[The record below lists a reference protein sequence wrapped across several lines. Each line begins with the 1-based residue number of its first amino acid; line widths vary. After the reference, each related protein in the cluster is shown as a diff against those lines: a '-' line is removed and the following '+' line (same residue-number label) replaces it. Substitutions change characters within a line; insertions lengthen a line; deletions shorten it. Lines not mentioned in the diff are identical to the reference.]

1 MMKRTAKVA
10 RKTSETDIALSINID
25 GEGEYD
31 IETGVGVFNHMLE
44 LFSRH
49 SLIDLNVKC
58 EGDIEVDCH
67 HTVEDVGIALGQ
79 AIAKALG
86 EKKSIT
92 RYGTFFVPMDETL
105 VMVSLDISARPYLYY
120 DLDLPAFQIGNYDV
134 EMTEEFFRA
143 VSQSAGLTL
152 HIKLMHGK
160 NTHHIIEAAFKAF
173 GRALNIACG
182 IDARYKG
189 VPSTK
194 GVL

>member
-1 MMKRTAKVA
+1 MERKAEVT
-10 RKTSETDIALSINID
+10 RKTNETDIALDINID
-25 GEGEYD
+25 GEGKYSV
-31 IETGVGVFNHMLE
+31 ETGVGFFNHMLE

-58 EGDIEVDCH
+58 VGDVDVDCH

-86 EKKSIT
+86 SKESIT

-105 VMVSLDISARPYLYY
+105 VMVSLDISARPYLYF
-120 DLDLPAFQIGNYDV
+120 DLGLPAFQIGNYDV

-143 VSQSAGLTL
+143 VAQNAGITL

-173 GRALNIACG
+173 ARALNIACA
-182 IDARYKG
+182 IDSRYKG

-194 GVL
+194 GML

>member
-1 MMKRTAKVA
+1 MARIAEIK
-10 RKTSETDIALSINID
+10 RKTAETDINLSVNID
-25 GEGEYD
+25 GEGKYD
-31 IETGVGVFNHMLE
+31 VKTGVGFLDHMLE

-49 SLIDLNVKC
+49 SLIDLEIKC
-58 EGDIEVDCH
+58 AGDIEVDCH

-79 AIAKALG
+79 ALTIAFG
-86 EKKSIT
+86 DKKSIT
-92 RYGTFFVPMDETL
+92 RYGTFSVPMDETL
-105 VMVSLDISARPYLYY
+105 VMISLDISGRPYLYY

-143 VSQSAGLTL
+143 VAQNAGLTL

-182 IDARYKG
+182 IDKRYKG

-194 GVL
+194 GML

>member
-1 MMKRTAKVA
+1 MKRKCEIE
-10 RKTSETDIALSINID
+10 RKTSETDISLKINID
-25 GEGEYD
+25 GEGKYKVN
-31 IETGVGVFNHMLE
+31 TGVGFFNHMLE

-49 SLIDLNVKC
+49 SLIDLKVSCN
-58 EGDIEVDCH
+58 GDIDVDCH

-86 EKKSIT
+86 DKKSIT

-105 VMVSLDISARPYLYY
+105 VMVSLDISGRPYLYY

-143 VSQSAGLTL
+143 VSQNAGLTL

-182 IDARYKG
+182 IDERYKG

-194 GVL
+194 GML

>member
-1 MMKRTAKVA
+1 MIRQAEIK
-10 RKTSETDIALSINID
+10 RKTNETDIALNINID
-25 GEGEYD
+25 GEGKYFVN
-31 IETGVGVFNHMLE
+31 TGVGFLNHMLE

-49 SLIDLNVKC
+49 SLIDLDVKC
-58 EGDIEVDCH
+58 AGDTEVDCH
-67 HTVEDVGIALGQ
+67 HTVEDVGIALGK
-79 AIAKALG
+79 AIEKALG
-86 EKKSIT
+86 DKKSIT
-92 RYGTFFVPMDETL
+92 RYGTFYVPMDETL

-120 DLDLPAFQIGNYDV
+120 DLALPAFQIGNYDV

-143 VSQSAGLTL
+143 VSQNAGLTL

-182 IDARYKG
+182 IDKRYKG

-194 GVL
+194 GML

>member
-1 MMKRTAKVA
+1 ME
-10 RKTSETDIALSINID
+10 RKADIVRNTTETRISLSANID
-25 GEGEYD
+25 GEGKYNVD
-31 IETGVGVFNHMLE
+31 TGVGFLNHMLE
-44 LFSRH
+44 LFARH
-49 SLIDLNVKC
+49 SLIDLDIKC
-58 EGDIEVDCH
+58 DGDIEVDCH

-79 AIAKALG
+79 AIKKALG
-86 EKKSIT
+86 DKKSIT

-143 VSQSAGLTL
+143 LSQNAGITL
-152 HIKLMHGK
+152 HVKLMHGK

-182 IDARYKG
+182 IDKRYKG

-194 GVL
+194 GML